1 MAVAAFGGTTPL
13 VTEALVSITG
23 NDLMPAFYLMAAGA
37 IGLFTVRFLPE
48 SAQVSLHGSQP
59 MVGSG
64 KERRELIV
72 TSRELYPLAGDE
84 ADESRARRR

>member
-1 MAVAAFGGTTPL
+1 MSV
-13 VTEALVSITG
+13 TG
-23 NDLMPAFYLMAAGA
+23 NDMVPAYYLMAAGA

-59 MVGSG
+59 MVGSK

-72 TSRELYPLAGDE
+72 TSQELYRVGRETSD
-84 ADESRARRR
+84 RR